1 MQHMAKTDKTQE
13 NPIDRPSED
22 VIDFSEEQVAKE
34 AGGEFVAAKKTR
46 KSLLDGLS
54 GMQALIGLPVL
65 LSGLAVS
72 IAGVVLLLTLNTQQV
87 EREAKYIEQ
96 SSQLLMLSQR
106 LAKDTR
112 EAVLGQPIAFK
123 TLKESRDRFDT
134 IVNTLRDGNFAQGVE
149 ASPPEVAAQLTGVID
164 LWAPKA
170 DEGMRA
176 QVDQILSQEKSLF
189 NMHNRVTAINQ
200 MGPLLLAM
208 QDEVMELGA
217 QSGMKQADLNL
228 AGRQS
233 VLSQRIAK
241 DVSVFSQG
249 GNEAAIAAAQFGKD
263 AKLFKATEA
272 RLMKAAPAAVK
283 PKLQETSTIFAE
295 INGHVEGILGNAAEL
310 FVSQRASQQV
320 FMQSDPL
327 LQKSRELVEAYSGL
341 AKARAGLQAGIFI
354 AGGLSVL
361 FLFLLARKL
370 VVDAKSRESEAAE
383 RAQASAKQN
392 QQTQDSILKLLDEMG
407 SLADGDLSIQPEVT
421 EQITGAIADSINF
434 AVREM
439 RNLVLRIK
447 TAAQQVAVASE
458 QSRQTATELTEAAL
472 RQAAQ
477 ITDTTERVKA
487 MAQSM
492 EDMSKS
498 AERSAEEA
506 HKSVTTAKRGSQAVQ
521 DTIRGM
527 DQMREQIQETS
538 KRIKRLGESSQ
549 QIGEIVELINDIAE
563 QTNILSLNAAIQAA
577 MAGDAGRG
585 FAVVADEVQRLAE
598 RSGGATKQIADLV
611 KTIQA
616 DTNEAVASMEQAT
629 KGVIEGTRLADAA
642 GQALGEIE
650 TVSEQL
656 SGLIVAISRDARRTS
671 QTATDVSGNMAK
683 IQETTMLTS
692 SGSRETAEAIGKLSD
707 LARELQ
713 ASVAGFKLPA

>member
-1 MQHMAKTDKTQE
+1 MAKTDNTQE
-13 NPIDRPSED
+13 NLIDQPSED
-22 VIDFSEEQVAKE
+22 VIDLSEDQVAKE
-34 AGGEFVAAKKTR
+34 AGEELVSAEKMHQPLFG
-46 KSLLDGLS
+46 
-54 GMQALIGLPVL
+54 GMGGIQALTGLPVL
-65 LSGLAVS
+65 LSGLVLS
-72 IAGVVLLLTLNTQQV
+72 IVGVVWLLAINTQQV

-106 LAKDTR
+106 LAKDAR

-123 TLKESRDRFDT
+123 TLKESRDRFDL
-134 IVNTLRDGNFAQGVE
+134 IVNTLRDGDLPQDIL
-149 ASPPEVAAQLTGVID
+149 ASPPEVAEQLTGVIK

-170 DEGMRA
+170 NEGVRA
-176 QVDQILSQEKSLF
+176 QVDQILGQEKSLF
-189 NMHNRVTAINQ
+189 NMHDRVMAINQ
-200 MGPLLLAM
+200 MSPLLLAVA
-208 QDEVMELGA
+208 DEVMELGA
-217 QSGMKQADLNL
+217 QAGMKQADLYL
-228 AGRQS
+228 AGRQGM
-233 VLSQRIAK
+233 LSQRIAK
-241 DVSVFSQG
+241 DVNLFSQG
-249 GNEAAIAAAQFGKD
+249 GNEAAVAAAQFGKD
-263 AKLFKATEA
+263 AKLFKDTEA
-272 RLMKAAPAAVK
+272 KLMKTAPGGVK
-283 PKLQETSTIFAE
+283 SKLQETSAIFTE
-295 INGHVEGILGNAAEL
+295 INGHVEGILNNAAEL

-320 FMQSDPL
+320 FEQSDTL
-327 LQKSRELVEAYSGL
+327 LKKARELVAAYSGL
-341 AKARAGLQAGIFI
+341 ASARAGFTAGIFV
-354 AGGLSVL
+354 AGGLSML

-370 VVDAKSRESEAAE
+370 VADAKQRESESAE
-383 RAQASAKQN
+383 RARASAETN

-407 SLADGDLSIQPEVT
+407 SLADGDLTIQPEVT
-421 EQITGAIADSINF
+421 EQVTGAIADSVNF
-434 AVREM
+434 AVKEM
-439 RNLVLRIK
+439 RNLVTRIK

-458 QSRQTATELTEAAL
+458 HSRQTATELTEAAL

-477 ITDTTERVKA
+477 ITETTERVQA
-487 MAQSM
+487 MARSM

-506 HKSVTTAKRGSQAVQ
+506 QKSVTTAKRGSQAVQ

-527 DQMREQIQETS
+527 DQMREQIQETA

-577 MAGDAGRG
+577 MAGEAGRG

-598 RSGGATKQIADLV
+598 RSAEATKQIGELV

-616 DTNEAVASMEQAT
+616 DTNEAVSSMEQAT
-629 KGVIEGTRLADAA
+629 HGVVQTTKLADTA

-656 SGLIVAISRDARRTS
+656 SGLIVTISRDARRTS